1 VRSLASIA
9 AALLSL
15 AVLAG
20 DAGAQSPSEV
30 HHEIAVRLEIAAG
43 SRAEEVDDVRAGQ
56 GDDPLNDRPN
66 VFIYKCHGRHLYV
79 RDRL

>member
-1 VRSLASIA
+1 MLPLVTI
-9 AALLSL
+9 
-15 AVLAG
+15 
-20 DAGAQSPSEV
+20 V
-30 HHEIAVRLEIAAG
+30 HGVGHDDQQIEIAVRLEIAAG